1 MFEIFLFVNPI
12 GVYCYDTEV
21 LIKNAI
27 DELNIESFF
36 HFIPITNSKVIKED
50 IIRRKAKGQIINDI
64 PEYTMASYQT
74 LRNYHAIKFLYG
86 NRKARYYL
94 VNLQKA
100 ISGDFNVYSQDLPE
114 QVALDLGINYNRINN
129 SKFSKYLDDSIQK
142 DKEIARNYNV
152 KNIPTTI
159 IFNENGNYTGIL
171 LEGIIAHDKLITL
184 FKNSACSQIPEKEN
198 NFYSTRH
205 LRLM

>member
-36 HFIPITNSKVIKED
+36 HFVPITNSKVIKED
-50 IIRRKAKGQIINDI
+50 IIRRKTKGQIINDI

-74 LRNYHAIKFLYG
+74 LRNYHAIKLIYG

-100 ISGDFNVYSQDLPE
+100 ISRDFNIYSQDLPE
-114 QVALDLGINYNRINN
+114 QVALDLGIDYNRING
-129 SKFSKYLDDSIQK
+129 SKISKYLDDSIQK
-142 DKEIARNYNV
+142 DKEIARNYKV
-152 KNIPTTI
+152 RNIPTTI
-159 IFNENGNYTGIL
+159 IFNESGNYTGIL
-171 LEGIIAHDKLITL
+171 LEGVVAHDKLITL
-184 FKNSACSQIPEKEN
+184 FKNSVCDQIPAKEN
-198 NFYSTRH
+198 NFYSSKH